1 MGIARKI
8 GSKLRGFGER
18 KIREYKDERA
28 FHAQEKVVYKQ
39 AERRGRLKRAAA
51 EGYKVG
57 KTRPRSK
64 LARASSIIRTDGP
77 DPFGIFQNSSP
88 RSQPKKRR
96 NSGTTIIIQGSSAR
110 RRKKRS
116 SQNYFDQLL

>member
-1 MGIARKI
+1 MGFARKI

-28 FHAQEKVVYKQ
+28 FHAQEKAVYKQ
-39 AERRGRLKRAAA
+39 AERKGRLARAAK
-51 EGYKVG
+51 EGYKSG
-57 KTRPRSK
+57 RTKSRSK

-77 DPFGIFQNSSP
+77 DPFGFFQSSKP
-88 RSQPKKRR
+88 RQKTRRKR
-96 NSGTTIIIQGSSAR
+96 SGTTIIIKQGSSR

-116 SQNYFDQLL
+116 SQSYFDQLL